1 MKFLIGIWLPLNSPF
16 YKKIL
21 SSNQNREGIQ
31 KKFDIDQSENSIQAF
46 AWHYPLTIEKYKYKF
61 FARRWLGMDGGRNKK
76 SNIKL
81 VIKLII
87 QVKRG
92 SGFEI
97 IGKIGVNERS

>member
-1 MKFLIGIWLPLNSPF
+1 
-16 YKKIL
+16 
-21 SSNQNREGIQ
+21 
-31 KKFDIDQSENSIQAF
+31 
-46 AWHYPLTIEKYKYKF
+46 
-61 FARRWLGMDGGRNKK
+61 MDGGRNKK
-76 SNIKL
+76 SNVKL

>member
-1 MKFLIGIWLPLNSPF
+1 MNFSL
-16 YKKIL
+16 
-21 SSNQNREGIQ
+21 
-31 KKFDIDQSENSIQAF
+31 DQSENSIITF
-46 AWHYPLTIEKYKYKF
+46 TCHYPLTIEKYISKF

-76 SNIKL
+76 SDIKL
-81 VIKLII
+81 VIKLVV

>member
-1 MKFLIGIWLPLNSPF
+1 MH
-16 YKKIL
+16 
-21 SSNQNREGIQ
+21 
-31 KKFDIDQSENSIQAF
+31 D
-46 AWHYPLTIEKYKYKF
+46 PLTIEKYISKF

-76 SNIKL
+76 SYITL
-81 VIKLII
+81 VIKLVV